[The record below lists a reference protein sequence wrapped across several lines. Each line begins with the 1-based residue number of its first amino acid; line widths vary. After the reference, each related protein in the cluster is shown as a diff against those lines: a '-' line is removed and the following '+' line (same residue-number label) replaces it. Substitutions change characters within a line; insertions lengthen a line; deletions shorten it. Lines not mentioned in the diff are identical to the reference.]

1 MFSKDELP
9 ILGILRGI
17 SKKHI
22 DPLISLLSKAGIRY
36 IEVTM
41 NTPGAASLIKEITEK
56 SDNHFVIGAGTVL
69 CQKDLKEAMDAGAK
83 FIVSPSIVEDVIKEC
98 VQVKVPVFPGAFTP
112 TEVHRAWSIGATM
125 VKLFPSGLYGPGYI
139 RALKGPFND
148 VKILAVG
155 GISEQNIS
163 QFFKQGADAIAF
175 GAGII
180 RPDWLDKNRFDLME
194 EKLNLLIK
202 SYKATDGI

>member
-1 MFSKDELP
+1 
-9 ILGILRGI
+9 
-17 SKKHI
+17 
-22 DPLISLLSKAGIRY
+22 
-36 IEVTM
+36 
-41 NTPGAASLIKEITEK
+41 
-56 SDNHFVIGAGTVL
+56 
-69 CQKDLKEAMDAGAK
+69 
-83 FIVSPSIVEDVIKEC
+83 
-98 VQVKVPVFPGAFTP
+98 
-112 TEVHRAWSIGATM
+112 M